1 MPESNFFSQATL
13 LFAPFCVHMA
23 THNTARCIEQIV
35 LMKADMCDFFLF
47 VVVAFIWSVARSFHG
62 SSYCFVSF
70 FFYFHSPCCCNVVDI
85 ILLSVIN
92 NPTHS
97 QLVSLIFIYF
107 HQQPELIGTRAGT
120 DNKAEASGD
129 AVVVVNDVAT
139 AAAASEVLMMCGA
152 VLIRGGGP
160 GGRTCY

>member
-1 MPESNFFSQATL
+1 
-13 LFAPFCVHMA
+13 MA
-23 THNTARCIEQIV
+23 HRIA
-35 LMKADMCDFFLF
+35 
-47 VVVAFIWSVARSFHG
+47 SFR
-62 SSYCFVSF
+62 
-70 FFYFHSPCCCNVVDI
+70 FYFHSPCCCNVVDI

-129 AVVVVNDVAT
+129 AVVVVNVV
-139 AAAASEVLMMCGA
+139 AAAEVLMMCGA
-152 VLIRGGGP
+152 VLIRGGGS